1 VLASEGGLELIL
13 GYFGKSGLAAFR
25 GTGSLEDEV
34 LGFATL
40 RYRLNRFRRW
50 GF

>member
-1 VLASEGGLELIL
+1 MLASEGGLELIL
-13 GYFGKSGLAAFR
+13 EYVGKSDLAAFR
-25 GTGSLEDEV
+25 GTGSLGDEV

-40 RYRLNRFRRW
+40 RHHLSPFRRW